1 MRKLTPEYL
10 HISIVSLYLTI
21 GARNPHKKDGCQ
33 WPGLRGMRR
42 CGAWGTCGV
51 DTMRV
56 RRKSV
61 YPQSYFQRE
70 SLMYARVFITQGG
83 APRISGQCSP
93 AFRTPFTL
101 SHLFCNSRRASL
113 HLIPSASFPVTQR
126 GQPQP
131 WGYVAPE
138 PKGAPSTPRGSKG
151 AARKYP
157 KDASYHYY
165 YDFRISHFPG

>member
-51 DTMRV
+51 VTMRV
-56 RRKSV
+56 SRKSV

-70 SLMYARVFITQGG
+70 SLMYARVFITLSG

-93 AFRTPFTL
+93 AIRTPFTL
-101 SHLFCNSRRASL
+101 SHLFCNSRRATM
-113 HLIPSASFPVTQR
+113 HLSPISKFPRRVTQWVSR
-126 GQPQP
+126 RFGRAPQLAQRRP
-131 WGYVAPE
+131 LR
-138 PKGAPSTPRGSKG
+138 PKG
-151 AARKYP
+151 P
-157 KDASYHYY
+157 KRREAEGPDRM
-165 YDFRISHFPG
+165 DD